1 MKSIKSVLALSS
13 LTDLKAYR
21 SPKGT
26 NFTIFLDKADLSG
39 THFVRRIRTA
49 TVRHP
54 TTTRNISCISCRTSS
69 TGRGSRTSSK
79 ANGPD
84 PSHYTCPSCNTAIV
98 TRVERV
104 STTKTHLFAAL
115 LCLIG
120 CWPCVCIPYCT
131 NSCQNAEH
139 YCPNCS
145 AYIGNYSS

>member
-1 MKSIKSVLALSS
+1 MAH
-13 LTDLKAYR
+13 
-21 SPKGT
+21 
-26 NFTIFLDKADLSG
+26 NEHKADLSG
-39 THFVRRIRTA
+39 THFVPPHQNPPPYVTQPQPGIYPA
-49 TVRHP
+49 YPAVPPQQVVAVVPVVRQM
-54 TTTRNISCISCRTSS
+54 
-69 TGRGSRTSSK
+69 
-79 ANGPD
+79 GPD